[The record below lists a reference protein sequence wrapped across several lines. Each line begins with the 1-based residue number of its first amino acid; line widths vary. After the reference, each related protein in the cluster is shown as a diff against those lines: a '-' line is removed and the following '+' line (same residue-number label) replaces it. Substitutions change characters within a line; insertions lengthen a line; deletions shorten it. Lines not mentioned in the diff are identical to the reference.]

1 MIVQGLIDDSAG
13 GSLMIVQGLI
23 DDSEC
28 RGSLMIVSA
37 GAH

>member
-23 DDSEC
+23 DDS
-28 RGSLMIVSA
+28 A

>member
-23 DDSEC
+23 DDS
-28 RGSLMIVSA
+28 A
-37 GAH
+37 GAR